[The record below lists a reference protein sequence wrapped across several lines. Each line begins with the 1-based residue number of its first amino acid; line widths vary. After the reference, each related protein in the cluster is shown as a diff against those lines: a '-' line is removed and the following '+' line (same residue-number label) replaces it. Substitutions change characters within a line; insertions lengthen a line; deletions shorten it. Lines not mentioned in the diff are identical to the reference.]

1 MNCTAPRLG
10 RSCTEGLKSKR
21 HPASP
26 GITAHTPF
34 PYWPIGMGS
43 QSSSLPLFRLTGL
56 ILAPQPAQA
65 PAQKMLQNYQQWQ
78 HHEQCYWVWI
88 GVHGPTWVRC
98 HVAMCQALA
107 ASLRS
112 RRVVDAVPHGNL
124 DLVTVAKRVPKE
136 ASTSPQR
143 SLSLTFSLFIRVTK
157 LILAPPPWPH
167 LPLGKRA
174 ARMAD
179 LLNSDLRESIPSFSS
194 PLPAQKFARDPYLR
208 RDRSESCWCHTSI
221 HRPLLKG

>member
-1 MNCTAPRLG
+1 MSELHCSSPWQVMYRGVKVQKAPSLTGHHR
-10 RSCTEGLKSKR
+10 TY
-21 HPASP
+21 
-26 GITAHTPF
+26 PF
-34 PYWPIGMGS
+34 P
-43 QSSSLPLFRLTGL
+43 
-56 ILAPQPAQA
+56 ILAHWHGESVEFSPFISTDRTDFGAATGAA

-194 PLPAQKFARDPYLR
+194 PLPARKICP
-208 RDRSESCWCHTSI
+208 
-221 HRPLLKG
+221 